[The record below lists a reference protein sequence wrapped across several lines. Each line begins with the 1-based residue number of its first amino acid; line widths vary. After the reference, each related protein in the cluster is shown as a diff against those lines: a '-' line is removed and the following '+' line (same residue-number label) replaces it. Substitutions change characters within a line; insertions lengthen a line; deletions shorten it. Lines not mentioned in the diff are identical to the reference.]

1 MLASAVTTLIWF
13 FPVSEVALALR
24 ARSRAI
30 GARSED
36 HGSFALLWTV
46 FGLAIAAATWLSFQG
61 WAPLPLPP
69 ALRDA
74 LVLALMGSGLLLR
87 WAAILTLGRF
97 FTVDVAIHGDHAVVR
112 RGPYAWVRHPSYS
125 GLLLLFLGLALHMGD
140 ALSFLVLML
149 PVCVAGWRRIRI
161 EETAL
166 LQGLGEPYAD
176 YCRETRR
183 LIPGLL

>member
-1 MLASAVTTLIWF
+1 MLHSAVATLIWL
-13 FPVSEVALALR
+13 FPVSEVALAVR
-24 ARSRAI
+24 ARSRAF

-46 FGLAIAAATWLSFQG
+46 FGLAIAAASWLSFQG
-61 WAPLPLPP
+61 WAPLPLGPR
-69 ALRDA
+69 LREG
-74 LVLALMGSGLLLR
+74 LVLGLMGAGIALR
-87 WAAILTLGRF
+87 WASILTLGRF

-140 ALSFLVLML
+140 ALSVLVLMV

-161 EETAL
+161 EEAAL
-166 LQGLGEPYAD
+166 LQGLGEPYAA